1 MEKTKAC
8 DRNVTGFR
16 CLYTKYFYTYFFLNL
31 HFVAFV
37 MESYDKKITLKS
49 WAEEDRPREKL
60 LFQGRRHLSDA
71 ELIAIL
77 IGSGNRTETA
87 VELSRRILASLD
99 NDLEKLGK
107 LSVAELSKFKGIGE
121 AKAISIIAALEIG
134 RRRRESIPTKIT
146 RITCSRDIF
155 ELMRKHFADLNH
167 EEFWIVLLNR
177 SNQVLSRHLISK
189 GGQAGT
195 IADPKIIFQTA
206 LENHSA
212 SIILSHNHPSGNLK
226 PSQADLQLTR
236 KLKDAAALL
245 DIAVLDHLIFT
256 DIAYLSFAD
265 EGLM

>member
-1 MEKTKAC
+1 
-8 DRNVTGFR
+8 
-16 CLYTKYFYTYFFLNL
+16 
-31 HFVAFV
+31 
-37 MESYDKKITLKS
+37 MESYDRKITIKS

-60 LFQGRRHLSDA
+60 LSQGRRSLSDA

-77 IGSGNRTETA
+77 IGSGSRSETA

-107 LSVAELSKFKGIGE
+107 LSVSELSKFKGIGE
-121 AKAISIIAALEIG
+121 AKAISIISALELG
-134 RRRRESIPTKIT
+134 RRRRESTTVRTDQISS
-146 RITCSRDIF
+146 SRDVY
-155 ELMRKHFADLNH
+155 ELLRRQFSDLNH

-177 SNQVLSRHLISK
+177 SNKVLSRHLISK

-236 KLKDAAALL
+236 KLKDSGDLL
-245 DIAVLDHLIFT
+245 DISVLDHLIFT
-256 DIAYLSFAD
+256 DSGYLSFAD